1 MNKLTTNMNDDGKY
15 ECFHFLPLFCKE
27 KIKVCLII
35 DLLAA
40 PSVELYLSHLSLY
53 SHSTSGAEEG
63 RH

>member
-27 KIKVCLII
+27 KIKVRLII

-40 PSVELYLSHLSLY
+40 PSVKL
-53 SHSTSGAEEG
+53 
-63 RH
+63 

>member
-1 MNKLTTNMNDDGKY
+1 MNKLATNMNDDGKY

-27 KIKVCLII
+27 KIKVRLII

-40 PSVELYLSHLSLY
+40 PSVEFCLSHLSLY
-53 SHSTSGAEEG
+53 LHNASGAEEG